1 MTKCEEIR
9 SILRTNPTATNEQM
23 AEVIGCEVKFVRDMI
38 ARMVKRGDISI
49 ESAESQT
56 GEKMRSIKVL
66 IEPKAQRMDYKKEIM
81 TQMCD
86 VYVEDFF
93 AAELFSERAE
103 IGKLILRILERL

>member
-9 SILRTNPTATNEQM
+9 SILRTNPTASNDQI

-38 ARMVKRGDISI
+38 ARMVNRGDISM
-49 ESAESQT
+49 ETVESQT
-56 GEKMRSIKVL
+56 GEKIRSIKVL
-66 IEPKAQRMDYKKEIM
+66 IEPKTQRMDYKKKIM
-81 TQMCD
+81 KEMCD